1 MRSQLKRQMDWPLL
15 ISTLLLM
22 SAGLLALW
30 SASAVQA
37 NHDDFKSQVEGIVL
51 SMPIFLVFLFVDP
64 RVWRHYSKFIFI
76 FTIGL
81 LLLVWVPGIG
91 RSGGGAERW
100 ITLGPVGLQP
110 SEIAKLLVILTL
122 ADCFHRYQTHIRSL
136 KFLGLTFLHVLP
148 AFALV
153 AAQPSLS
160 TSLVFIAIWVA
171 MSIVAGQNLKYLAT
185 IAAIGVALF
194 AFAWQSDVIRPYQKE
209 RVKDYVSGE
218 LGFHT
223 ERSLASVGSGRFIG
237 EGFARGPLKE
247 AKYVPEAT
255 TDFIFTVV
263 AEEGGFVG
271 SSLLIGLYGFFLFRV
286 WLVAMN
292 ANFRFYRYVAT
303 GIFTVFAFHTLVNLF
318 VVLGVFPVTGVPLP
332 FVSFGR
338 TAMLL
343 SLAAVGLLLNIRGR
357 EKQLVF

>member
-1 MRSQLKRQMDWPLL
+1 MDWPLL

-22 SAGLLALW
+22 FAGLLALW
-30 SASAVQA
+30 SASAVQESRS
-37 NHDDFKSQVEGIVL
+37 DFKSQVEGIFL
-51 SMPIFLVFLFVDP
+51 SIPVFLIFLFVDP
-64 RVWRHYSKFIFI
+64 RTWRQYSKYIFI
-76 FTIGL
+76 FTLGL

-122 ADCFHRYQTHIRSL
+122 ADCFHRYQPHIRSL
-136 KFLGLTFLHVLP
+136 KYLGLTFLHVLP
-148 AFALV
+148 AFLLV

-160 TSLVFIAIWVA
+160 TSLVFIVVWAA

-185 IAAIGVALF
+185 IAAIGAALF
-194 AFAWQSDVIRPYQKE
+194 AFAWQSDLIKPYQKE

-223 ERSLASVGSGRFIG
+223 ERSLASVGSGRFVG

-271 SSLLIGLYGFFLFRV
+271 SSLLILLYGFFLFRV

>member
-1 MRSQLKRQMDWPLL
+1 MQSRFRRQMDWPLL
-15 ISTLLLM
+15 ISTVLLLL
-22 SAGLLALW
+22 AGLLALW
-30 SASAVQA
+30 SASAVQP
-37 NHDDFKSQVEGIVL
+37 NHDDFRAQVQGIVL
-51 SMPIFLVFLFVDP
+51 ALPAFFIFLFVDP
-64 RVWRHYSKFIFI
+64 RVWRHYSKFLFI
-76 FTIGL
+76 FTLVL
-81 LLLVWVPGIG
+81 LMLVWVPGLG

-100 ITLGPVGLQP
+100 ITIGPVGLQP

-122 ADCFHRYQTHIRSL
+122 ADSFHRYQTHIRSL
-136 KFLGLTFLHVLP
+136 KFFALTFLHVLP
-148 AFALV
+148 AFILV

-160 TSLVFIAIWVA
+160 TSLVFLSLWVA

-185 IAAIGVALF
+185 VAAVGAALF
-194 AFAWQSDVIRPYQKE
+194 AFAWQSDLIRPYQKD

-271 SSLLIGLYGFFLFRV
+271 SSLLIALYGFFLYRV

-292 ANFRFYRYVAT
+292 ANYRFYRYVAT

>member
-1 MRSQLKRQMDWPLL
+1 MRSQLRRQMDWPLL
-15 ISTLLLM
+15 AATVLLM
-22 SAGLLALW
+22 LSGLLALW
-30 SASAVQA
+30 SASSVQA
-37 NHDDFKSQVEGIVL
+37 NHADFKSQVQGIVL
-51 SMPIFLVFLFVDP
+51 AVPAFLLLLLVDP
-64 RVWRHYSKFIFI
+64 RVWRHYSKFLFI
-76 FTIGL
+76 FTIAL

-100 ITLGPVGLQP
+100 ITIGPVGLQP

-122 ADCFHRYQTHIRSL
+122 ADCFHRYQTHIGSL
-136 KFLGLTFLHVLP
+136 KYLALTFAHVLP
-148 AFALV
+148 AFLLV
-153 AAQPSLS
+153 AAQPNLS
-160 TSLVFIAIWVA
+160 TSLIFITIWVA
-171 MSIVAGQNLKYLAT
+171 MSIVAGQKMKYLAI
-185 IAAIGVALF
+185 IAASGALLF
-194 AFAWQSDVIRPYQKE
+194 AFAWQADLIRPYQKK
-209 RVKDYVSGE
+209 RVKEYVSGE
-218 LGFHT
+218 MGFHT
-223 ERSLASVGSGRFIG
+223 ERSLASVGSGKFIG
-237 EGFARGPLKE
+237 EGFTRGPLKE

-271 SSLLIGLYGFFLFRV
+271 SALLISLYGFFLFRI
-286 WLVAMN
+286 WLIAMN
-292 ANFRFYRYVAT
+292 ANYRFYRYVAT

-343 SLAAVGLLLNIRGR
+343 SLAAVGLLLNVRGR

>member
-1 MRSQLKRQMDWPLL
+1 MNSRLLRQMDWPLL
-15 ISTLLLM
+15 ISAVLLVL
-22 SAGLLALW
+22 AGLLALW
-30 SASAVQA
+30 SASSVQA
-37 NHDDFKSQVEGIVL
+37 NHADFRSQALGIVL
-51 SMPIFLVFLFVDP
+51 ALPAFFIFLLVDP
-64 RVWRHYSKFIFI
+64 RVWRNYSKFLFL
-76 FTIGL
+76 FTL
-81 LLLVWVPGIG
+81 LLLVLVWVPGFG
-91 RSGGGAERW
+91 RSGGGADRW

-136 KFLGLTFLHVLP
+136 KYLGLTFLHVLP
-148 AFALV
+148 SFLLV

-160 TSLVFIAIWVA
+160 TSLVFVAIWVA

-185 IAAIGVALF
+185 IAAVGAALF

-209 RVKDYVSGE
+209 RVRDYVSGE
-218 LGFHT
+218 LGFHS

-271 SSLLIGLYGFFLFRV
+271 SSLLIALYGFFLFRV

-292 ANFRFYRYVAT
+292 ANYRFYRYIAT

-332 FVSFGR
+332 FISFGR

-343 SLAAVGLLLNIRGR
+343 SLAAVGLLLNVGGR

>member
-1 MRSQLKRQMDWPLL
+1 MRSQLRRQMDWPLL
-15 ISTLLLM
+15 ISTVLLLL
-22 SAGLLALW
+22 AGLLALW
-30 SASAVQA
+30 SASAVQSDHA
-37 NHDDFKSQVEGIVL
+37 DFRSQIIGIVFSL
-51 SMPIFLVFLFVDP
+51 PAFFIFLLVDP
-64 RVWRHYSKFIFI
+64 RIWRHYSKLL
-76 FTIGL
+76 FTLTL
-81 LLLVWVPGIG
+81 LLLVMVWVPGLG

-100 ITLGPVGLQP
+100 ITLGSVGLQP
-110 SEIAKLLVILTL
+110 SELAKLLVILTL

-136 KFLGLTFLHVLP
+136 KYLGLTFLHVLP
-148 AFALV
+148 AFILV

-160 TSLVFIAIWVA
+160 TSLVFLVVWVA
-171 MSIVAGQNLKYLAT
+171 MSIVAGQNLKYLVT
-185 IAAIGVALF
+185 IAAAGAALF

-271 SSLLIGLYGFFLFRV
+271 SSLLIALYGFFLFRV

-292 ANFRFYRYVAT
+292 ANYRFYRYVAT